1 MLSFPIQEQQTVKSN
16 KIYKTSLLNIDSSL
30 RNINPKNI
38 CNITNINKLPNNC
51 LQFNKDSN
59 IININYPN
67 HNLNINDNIVIQ
79 NVEGFTKILMNTFYL
94 INNFNYL
101 IIDLDNNYI
110 DQNYMNYTDNLYI
123 NIELI
128 NNNIINY
135 YIDNCIPFNYIIGI
149 KNINLLTD
157 INKIIINSIENTLFK
172 IFSINDITL
181 LYNRVILISLPY
193 PYYSINNDYYIINT
207 TLKISYLHI
216 GGIDIGYINSDYPI
230 NNINFQSQ
238 QTIYNIVDKNNIQ
251 IKNNNLS
258 FITINAGGNNIKIFK
273 IINTIDGYPD
283 ADNYIINLK
292 KSFTNIINIELVST
306 EFPYIDNVIK
316 KNINDKLYWKN
327 IEDFNNIYSI
337 QLDEGFYN
345 ITTLLN
351 NLKTKMNSV
360 PRINSNNKLIQNS
373 ISPITN
379 YFDITLDQYVHTITF
394 SAYNLITL
402 PSCLS
407 IRNEIINLNN
417 YYILDIIY
425 PYNMVDVGDNITI
438 LNSNEV
444 TIKNNINDNSYQIL
458 SISNNYINKT
468 HLVYSIN
475 KNTNTFSIIIGDTDN
490 IITTIVAYLSNGGEN
505 IQIKSKTKVS
515 LLFDKPDTIGNI
527 LGFKNVGNLYS
538 VTNYKSIIT
547 NQDSYIYNN
556 NLNSVGNT
564 INYNNGFINLSGSN
578 NYILMYLNEI
588 EYIYNNNLQS
598 AFAKILL
605 SGNPGDLLFNT
616 FVQYPNNIY
625 SKIFPI
631 SILTDINVKFLY
643 SNGSRVNFRNLNHSF
658 TLKIVEEIIQNNDT
672 YLNSNSISIYNEFNK
687 KFSTDDNNSK

>member
-1 MLSFPIQEQQTVKSN
+1 MSSIPIQPPNSIVTFN
-16 KIYKTSLLNIDSSL
+16 KIYRTSLLNIDSSL

-38 CNITNINKLPNNC
+38 CNTTNINKLPTNC

-59 IININYPN
+59 IITINYPN

-79 NVEGFTKILMNTFYL
+79 NVEGFTKILMNAFYL

-110 DQNYMNYTDNLYI
+110 NKDYQTYNYTDNLYI

-128 NNNIINY
+128 NNNLTTY
-135 YIDNCIPFNYIIGI
+135 YIDNSIPFNYIIGI
-149 KNINLLTD
+149 KNIKLLTE
-157 INKIIINSIENTLFK
+157 INKNIINSIANILFN

-181 LYNRVILISLPY
+181 LYNRVILIQLPY
-193 PYYSINNDYYIINT
+193 SYNSNTNDYYIINT

-230 NNINFQSQ
+230 NNINFQSHQ
-238 QTIYNIVDKNNIQ
+238 IIYNIIDKNNIQ
-251 IKNNNLS
+251 IKNNNVS
-258 FITINAGGNNIKIFK
+258 FITINAGGSNIRIFK
-273 IINTIDGYPD
+273 IINTIEGYPD

-292 KSFTNIINIELVST
+292 KSFNNVINIELVST
-306 EFPYIDNVIK
+306 EFPYIDNIIK

-327 IEDFNNIYSI
+327 IEDFSYIYSI
-337 QLDEGFYN
+337 QLDEGYYN

-351 NLKTKMNSV
+351 QLKTKMNSL
-360 PRINSNNKLIQNS
+360 PRINNNN
-373 ISPITN
+373 ITN
-379 YFDITLDQYVHTITF
+379 YFDITLDQYIHIITF

-402 PSCLS
+402 PNCLS

-425 PYNMVDVGDNITI
+425 PYNMVEVGDTITI
-438 LNSNEV
+438 SSSNEV
-444 TIKNNINDNSYQIL
+444 TIKNNINDNNYQIL
-458 SISNNYINKT
+458 SISNNYINT
-468 HLVYSIN
+468 NHLVYSIN
-475 KNTNTFSIIIGDTDN
+475 KLTNTFSIILGEVNN
-490 IITTIVAYLSNGGEN
+490 IITNIVTYLSNGGKN
-505 IQIKSKTKVS
+505 IQIKSKTNVS
-515 LLFDKPDTIGNI
+515 FLFDKPDTIGDI

-538 VTNYKSIIT
+538 VTDYKSIIT

-556 NLNSVGNT
+556 KLNSVGN
-564 INYNNGFINLSGSN
+564 IIEYNNGFINLSGIN

-616 FVQYPNNIY
+616 FVQYPSNIY
-625 SKIFPI
+625 CKIFPI

-643 SNGSRVNFRNLNHSF
+643 SNGSRVNFKNLNHSF

-672 YLNSNSISIYNEFNK
+672 YINSNSISIYK
-687 KFSTDDNNSK
+687 